1 MAKLFIEDCKHGL
14 FVSTLEDGS
23 KASGKILARAVREDG
38 TVIAR
43 LVQYNEVS
51 KDGALHKSGLRWL
64 VPLSVT
70 LSDEEESKLRDFMK
84 AGCSIMKV
92 MVKDITAEWKK
103 AAEKAKSNS
112 ITDVWFDEFAVN
124 RLMIGKPSTR
134 KGGKRH
140 GKGSD

>member
-1 MAKLFIEDCKHGL
+1 MAKLFFEDCRHGL
-14 FVSTLEDGS
+14 FISTLEDGS
-23 KASGKILARAVREDG
+23 KAIGKILARAVREDG

-51 KDGALHKSGLRWL
+51 KDGTLHKSALRWI

-84 AGCSIMKV
+84 IGCSIMQV
-92 MVKDITAEWKK
+92 MVKDMTAEWKK

-112 ITDVWFDEFAVN
+112 ITDVWFDEFAVD
-124 RLMIGKPSTR
+124 RPIGKPSAR
-134 KGGKRH
+134 KGGKWH